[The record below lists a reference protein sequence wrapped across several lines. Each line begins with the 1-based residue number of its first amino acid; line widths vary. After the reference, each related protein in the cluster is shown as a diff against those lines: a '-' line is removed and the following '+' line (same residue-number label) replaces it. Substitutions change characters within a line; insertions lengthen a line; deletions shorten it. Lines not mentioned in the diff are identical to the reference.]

1 MIEKQIYLSGVKD
14 LYEQGVRK
22 LSFLSTFWQTCKC
35 WQDVIEAAV
44 NVLDPH
50 LYEDD
55 EADEGAGDDDAD
67 VDGGQTGASLYLQ
80 AGHTLVPPVVLQLGK
95 MVLMVSSVDT
105 VTIFADSLDRF

>member
-1 MIEKQIYLSGVKD
+1 M
-14 LYEQGVRK
+14 
-22 LSFLSTFWQTCKC
+22 
-35 WQDVIEAAV
+35 
-44 NVLDPH
+44 NVLAPH

-95 MVLMVSSVDT
+95 MVDGQYCAHRRIRSVNETSRNITVPDYSSY
-105 VTIFADSLDRF
+105 

>member
-1 MIEKQIYLSGVKD
+1 M
-14 LYEQGVRK
+14 
-22 LSFLSTFWQTCKC
+22 
-35 WQDVIEAAV
+35 

-80 AGHTLVPPVVLQLGK
+80 AGHTLVPPVVLQLG
-95 MVLMVSSVDT
+95 DG
-105 VTIFADSLDRF
+105 